1 MAVVE
6 DDKVSIE
13 NVQEKIEAFE
23 VYVQSCDVN
32 AMSKI

>member
-32 AMSKI
+32 AMNKI